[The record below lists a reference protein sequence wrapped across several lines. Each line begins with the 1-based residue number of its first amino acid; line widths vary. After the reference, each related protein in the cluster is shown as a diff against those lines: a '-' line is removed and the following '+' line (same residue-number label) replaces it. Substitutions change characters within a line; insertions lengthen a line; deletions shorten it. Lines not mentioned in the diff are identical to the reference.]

1 VEQGVHAAVSALT
14 TPLRRT
20 PQPAPSRIPRCR
32 SRRQRG
38 FLLWLAGGT
47 LVTTAGLSYMTDLE
61 HHPHATQPKML
72 LWVVLLLFV
81 GAGVA
86 ALLLELLYGIPI
98 MPAPG

>member
-1 VEQGVHAAVSALT
+1 
-14 TPLRRT
+14 
-20 PQPAPSRIPRCR
+20 
-32 SRRQRG
+32 
-38 FLLWLAGGT
+38 
-47 LVTTAGLSYMTDLE
+47 MTDLE